1 MQHRQLTCS
10 SGAHDRQESVGRNC
24 QALPADCGHFRPLL
38 RNEHDKQNEEL
49 ANDFL
54 TNEIWLAAIYLNGFE
69 EFAMI
74 MWTFGQL
81 AMAFD
86 CSGLNPW
93 VRKLSCNRA
102 NRLIAHMFGRDINR
116 VGPTS
121 TGSSRDPAAH
131 RTYGLARGHVGS
143 ANYKQGFPRELMD
156 AILGNISAVEWLG
169 ARNTSNLVWSA
180 FSQNDL
186 ESGPL
191 WPLLLR
197 ICLECQNMR
206 SLLLL
211 PPFFNAAAAAA
222 TTKSHVPSHAPI
234 GRFGRFV
241 TTASAPRLLAG
252 MNVSVGPGGHK
263 YDMRGTEHQLMRE
276 ARFTVDGMDPDNIA
290 AQPVAANAPCR
301 QVVIDNETAWDDCS
315 MVAPQLGPQKGG
327 QVRKTRRAKASARG
341 KPRG

>member
-1 MQHRQLTCS
+1 MDLRPAGDGVRLQRAESMGAQAQLRQPP
-10 SGAHDRQESVGRNC
+10 H
-24 QALPADCGHFRPLL
+24 PPL
-38 RNEHDKQNEEL
+38 
-49 ANDFL
+49 
-54 TNEIWLAAIYLNGFE
+54 WL
-69 EFAMI
+69 
-74 MWTFGQL
+74 
-81 AMAFD
+81 
-86 CSGLNPW
+86 
-93 VRKLSCNRA
+93 
-102 NRLIAHMFGRDINR
+102 FGRDINR

-131 RTYGLARGHVGS
+131 RTYSLARGHVGS

-156 AILGNISAVEWLG
+156 AILGNISTVEEWLG

-341 KPRG
+341 KAQGVTSLNKKTRLV